1 MDRRSFLLG
10 LGCSVALA
18 GHAAAA
24 TFQDAVV
31 AQLRDQGYS
40 DIVVERTLLGRI
52 RIVAVLGDTRREIIL
67 NPRTGEVLRDVV
79 FTSNGTAAPQIER
92 ASGSSSS
99 GSSGSG
105 SSGSSGSSDDDGGD
119 DDGGDDDGSDDSG
132 SNSGSG
138 GSGSNGSGSSGSG
151 GSGSSGSGSSG
162 GSSHGS
168 DSGDHEDEKDDE

>member
-1 MDRRSFLLG
+1 MDRRRFLLG

-24 TFQDAVV
+24 TFEDAVV
-31 AQLRDQGYS
+31 AQLREQGYS

-99 GSSGSG
+99 GSSGS
-105 SSGSSGSSDDDGGD
+105 SGSSDDDGGD

-162 GSSHGS
+162 SSGSGHDSG
-168 DSGDHEDEKDDE
+168 SGDHDNEKEDE

>member
-1 MDRRSFLLG
+1 MDRRRFLLG

-92 ASGSSSS
+92 ASGTSS
-99 GSSGSG
+99 SG

>member
-52 RIVAVLGDTRREIIL
+52 RIVAVLGDSRREIIL

-79 FTSNGTAAPQIER
+79 FTTNGTAVPQIER
-92 ASGSSSS
+92 ASGTSN
-99 GSSGSG
+99 SG

-162 GSSHGS
+162 SSGSGHDSG
-168 DSGDHEDEKDDE
+168 SGDHDNEKEDE